1 VQLLILDVDGV
12 LTGGGIILGSRG
24 MELKV
29 FNTRDG
35 QGIVLAHQA
44 GLNVAIITARVSEAV
59 EARAGDLGISDYLQG
74 RKDKLQAYEH
84 LLKKYHLV
92 DEQVAYVGDDV
103 LDVPVMKRVGLR
115 VAVANAS
122 AELKGLADYVTLAEG
137 GQGAVREVI
146 DLLLGWKK
154 EGGGD
159 SH

>member
-1 VQLLILDVDGV
+1 MQLLILDVDGV

-35 QGIVLAHQA
+35 QGIAMARQA
-44 GLNVAIITARVSEAV
+44 GLNVAMITARVSEAV
-59 EARAGDLGISDYLQG
+59 ETRAGDLGISDYLQG

-84 LLKKYHLV
+84 LLEKYQLM
-92 DEQVAYVGDDV
+92 DEQVAYVADDV
-103 LDVPVMKRVGLR
+103 LDVPVMKRVGLK

-122 AELKGLADYVTLAEG
+122 GELKALADYVTLAEG
-137 GQGAVREVI
+137 GQGAVREVV

-154 EGGGD
+154 EGEGF
-159 SH
+159 HH